1 MLVNQGK
8 VVRSQLN
15 FERTLVRIGRTRGRV
30 DEPILDRENNSECD
44 VGSKNSETS
53 LRRLPGFST
62 FGPGFSAED
71 LHCASGGAS
80 VGVKKNHAYYS

>member
-1 MLVNQGK
+1 LNELWSASVELEVMWTNQSWTK
-8 VVRSQLN
+8 Y
-15 FERTLVRIGRTRGRV
+15 T
-30 DEPILDRENNSECD
+30 SECD

-71 LHCASGGAS
+71 LHCELVSHLAISGHF
-80 VGVKKNHAYYS
+80 KFTEDYYCVL